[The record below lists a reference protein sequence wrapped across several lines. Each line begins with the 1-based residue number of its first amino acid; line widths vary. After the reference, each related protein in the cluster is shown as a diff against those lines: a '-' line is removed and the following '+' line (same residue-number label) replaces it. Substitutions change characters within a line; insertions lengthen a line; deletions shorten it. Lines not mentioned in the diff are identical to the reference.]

1 MTAIRA
7 TVRLQLHAG
16 FDLHAAAAQLPY
28 FAALGVSHLYL
39 SPIATAV
46 PGSTHGYDGIDPT
59 RVNPALGGEEALVAL
74 SRRARAHGMG
84 LILDL
89 VPNHLATHPGNAWWW
104 DTLRNGRRSRYAGW
118 FDLDWRAP
126 GHDGQL
132 WLPVLDRPCAQA
144 VAEGVLR
151 LEFDP
156 QGQVQLRHHEHPFPL
171 RPQTLPALSPAALR
185 AWVEELNAQALAG
198 DPRLLRLIERQPYRL
213 TWWRVGNDM
222 VNYRRFFD
230 ITSLIALRVE
240 LPAVFDAVHALPLRL
255 AAEGHLD
262 GVRIDHIDGLTDPAA
277 YLRRLRARLDQAGRR
292 RGLAP
297 GTLALY
303 VEKILAPG
311 ESLPPDWDC
320 DGTTGYDFMDQVG
333 GLLHARGGRAPLRQ
347 LWRARSGRS
356 GDFGQEQ
363 RQARE
368 EILRGPLQAE
378 FIRTVRAQMALARL
392 DPATREYSP
401 QMLARALACLL
412 REFPVYRT
420 YARAQ
425 GLDEAGREY
434 LEQALARAR
443 IGQSQASVAA
453 LDAMARWLRDDL
465 GTDRSQ
471 LALRRVLRR
480 RFEQLC
486 APLNAK
492 AVEDTAF
499 YRHGVLLSR
508 NEVGSEPDHFAL
520 TVAQFHQACRDRAR
534 QHPRALL
541 ATATHDHKRGE
552 DLRARLAVLSESPD
566 WWRTQLGA
574 FEALSSGLPVATPDP
589 GDTAMLWQ
597 TLVAAWPCELAVDDA
612 EGQQRYAARIAQW
625 QRKAL
630 REAKLRSSWL
640 DPQPAYEQRVD
651 DFIEAILLSRQGL
664 PLRRALQRAMRHLAV
679 PGARNGL
686 AQACL
691 RLTVPGVPDLY
702 QGTEGWDLSLLDP
715 DNRRDV
721 DYAQRQRWLDDARD
735 WPTLLHDWADGAV
748 KALLI
753 ARLLRLRA
761 EHPDLFAT
769 GSYQPLAGAG
779 ERVLAFVR
787 SDGTRQLLVAVTRQA
802 AEAGGTALALPARS
816 WGQAALPCA
825 AGRWHDVLEQREY
838 IHRGRRIALSTL
850 LARSPVAVWWSHRE

>member
-1 MTAIRA
+1 MTALRA
-7 TVRLQLHAG
+7 TARLQLHAG

-39 SPIATAV
+39 SPIAAAV
-46 PGSTHGYDGIDPT
+46 PGSAHGYDGIDPT
-59 RVNPALGGEEALVAL
+59 RVNPELGGEDAFLAL
-74 SRRARAHGMG
+74 SRRARGLGMG
-84 LILDL
+84 LVLDL

-104 DTLRNGRRSRYAGW
+104 DVLRHGRRSRHAGW

-132 WLPVLDRPCAQA
+132 WLPVLDRPCAEA
-144 VAEGVLR
+144 VTAGVLQ

-156 QGQVQLRHHEHPFPL
+156 QGQVQLRHHDQPFPL
-171 RPQTLPALSPAALR
+171 RPQTLPSLSPAALR
-185 AWVEELNAQALAG
+185 AWVGELNAQASAG

-213 TWWRVGNDM
+213 AWWRVGNDM

-230 ITSLIALRVE
+230 ITTLVALRVE

-262 GVRIDHIDGLTDPAA
+262 GVRIDHIDGLADPAG

-303 VEKILAPG
+303 VEKILAPD
-311 ESLPPDWDC
+311 EALPADWDC

-333 GLLHARGGRAPLRQ
+333 GVLHARGGRVPLRQ
-347 LWRARSGRS
+347 AWRAHSGRQ

-392 DPATREYSP
+392 DPATREFSP

-412 REFPVYRT
+412 REYPVYRS
-420 YARAQ
+420 YAGAG
-425 GLDEAGREY
+425 GLDAVGVAN
-434 LEQALARAR
+434 LDAALARAR
-443 IGQSQASVAA
+443 VGQPAASVRA
-453 LDAMARWLRDDL
+453 LEAMARWLRDD
-465 GTDRSQ
+465 GAADRAQ
-471 LALRRVLRR
+471 VVLRRVLRR
-480 RFEQLC
+480 RFEQLS

-499 YRHGVLLSR
+499 YRYGVLLSR
-508 NEVGSEPDHFAL
+508 NEVGSDPDRFAL
-520 TVAQFHQACRDRAR
+520 TTAEFHAACRQRAR

-552 DLRARLAVLSESPD
+552 DLRARLAVLSEQPA
-566 WWRTQLGA
+566 WWREQLRG
-574 FEALSSGLPVATPDP
+574 FDALASGLAVAAPDP
-589 GDTAMLWQ
+589 GDAAMLWQ
-597 TLVAAWPCELAVDDA
+597 MMVAAWPCDLAVDAADA
-612 EGQQRYAARIAQW
+612 LHDYARRLGQW
-625 QRKAL
+625 QQKAL

-640 DPQPAYEQRVD
+640 DPEPDYEQRVQA
-651 DFIEAILLSRQGL
+651 FIDTVLTARSGL

-691 RLTVPGVPDLY
+691 RLCVPGVPDLY
-702 QGTEGWDLSLLDP
+702 QGTEGWDLSLVDP
-715 DNRRDV
+715 DNRRAV
-721 DYAQRQRWLDDARD
+721 DYAQRQRWLDDRRD
-735 WPTLLHDWADGAV
+735 WPALLHDWADGAV
-748 KALLI
+748 KAQLI

-761 EHPDLFAT
+761 EHPALFAG
-769 GSYQPLAGAG
+769 GSYQPLSGGG
-779 ERVLAFVR
+779 ERVLAFAR
-787 SDGTRQLLVAVTRQA
+787 GDGERQLLVAVTRMA
-802 AEAGGTALALPARS
+802 ADTGAATLAVPAKT

-825 AGRWHDVLEQREY
+825 PGRWRDVLEQRDIE
-838 IHRGRRIALSTL
+838 HRGRRVALSTL
-850 LARSPVAVWWSHRE
+850 LARSPVAVWLSSRE

>member
-1 MTAIRA
+1 MIAPRA

-16 FDLHAAAAQLPY
+16 FDLHAATAQLPY

-46 PGSTHGYDGIDPT
+46 PGSPHGYDGIDPT
-59 RVNPALGGEEALVAL
+59 RINPELGGEDAFLAL
-74 SRRARAHGMG
+74 SHRARALGIG

-104 DTLRNGRRSRYAGW
+104 DVLRHGRRSRHAGW
-118 FDLDWRAP
+118 FDIDWRAP

-144 VAEGVLR
+144 VAEGLLQ

-156 QGQVQLRHHEHPFPL
+156 EGQVQLRHHDQPYPL
-171 RPQTLPALSPAALR
+171 RPQTLPSLSPAALR
-185 AWVEELNAQALAG
+185 AWVAELNAQAREG
-198 DPRLLRLIERQPYRL
+198 DPRLQRLIDRQPYRL
-213 TWWRVGNDM
+213 AWWRVGNDM
-222 VNYRRFFD
+222 INYRRFFD
-230 ITSLIALRVE
+230 ITSLAGLRVE

-255 AAEGHLD
+255 VAEGHVD
-262 GVRIDHIDGLTDPAA
+262 GVRIDHIDGLADPAG
-277 YLRRLRARLDQAGRR
+277 YLRKLRARLDQAGRR

-297 GTLALY
+297 GALALY

-311 ESLPPDWDC
+311 ETLPPDWAC
-320 DGTTGYDFMDQVG
+320 DGTTGYDFMDQVSG
-333 GLLHARGGRAPLRQ
+333 VLHARGGRTPLRQ
-347 LWRARSGRS
+347 LWRAESGRS

-392 DPATREYSP
+392 DPATREFSP

-412 REFPVYRT
+412 REYPVYRS
-420 YARAQ
+420 YAGAD
-425 GLDEAGREY
+425 GLDAAGRAH
-434 LEQALARAR
+434 LAGALARAR
-443 IGQSQASVAA
+443 VGQPQASVAA
-453 LDAMARWLRDDL
+453 LEALARWLGEDRDA
-465 GTDRSQ
+465 GRSQ
-471 LALRRVLRR
+471 VALRRILRR
-480 RFEQLC
+480 RFEQLS

-520 TVAQFHQACRDRAR
+520 TTAQFHETCRQRAR
-534 QHPRALL
+534 SYPRALL

-552 DLRARLAVLSESPD
+552 DVRARLAVLSEWPT
-566 WWRTQLGA
+566 WWREQVRGFDA
-574 FEALSSGLPVATPDP
+574 IAGDLPAAMPDP
-589 GDTAMLWQ
+589 GDAAMLWQ
-597 TLVAAWPCELAVDDA
+597 MIVGAWPLALGVDDHD
-612 EGQQRYAARIAQW
+612 GLRDYATRLWQW
-625 QRKAL
+625 QCKAL

-640 DPQPAYEQRVD
+640 DPQADYEDRVQA
-651 DFIEAILLSRQGL
+651 FIDATLCSRAGL
-664 PLRRALQRAMRHLAV
+664 PLRRALCRAARRIAV

-702 QGTEGWDLSLLDP
+702 QGTEGWDLSLVDP
-715 DNRRDV
+715 DNRRPV
-721 DYAQRQRWLDDARD
+721 DYPQRQRWLDDPRD

-748 KALLI
+748 KAQLI
-753 ARLLRLRA
+753 ARLLRVRA
-761 EHPDLFAT
+761 EYPDLFAR
-769 GSYQPLAGAG
+769 GRYQPLSGAG
-779 ERVLAFVR
+779 ERVLAFLR
-787 SDGTRQLLVAVTRQA
+787 DDGERQLLVAVARLGADEA
-802 AEAGGTALALPARS
+802 AHGLALPPRT

-825 AGRWHDVLEQREY
+825 PGRYRDVLEQRDVVQ
-838 IHRGRRIALSTL
+838 RGRRVALSTL
-850 LARSPVAVWWSHRE
+850 LARSPVAVWLSATD

>member
-1 MTAIRA
+1 VIAPRA

-39 SPIATAV
+39 SPIAAAV
-46 PGSTHGYDGIDPT
+46 PGSRHGYDGIDPT
-59 RVNPALGGEEALVAL
+59 RINPELGGEAAFLDL
-74 SRRARAHGMG
+74 SRRARALGLG

-104 DTLRNGRRSRYAGW
+104 DVLRNGRRSRHAGW

-144 VAEGVLR
+144 VADGVLQ
-151 LEFDP
+151 LEVDP
-156 QGQVQLRHHEHPFPL
+156 QGQAQLRHYEHPFPL
-171 RPQTLPALSPAALR
+171 RPQSVPSLPPAGLR
-185 AWVEELNAQALAG
+185 AWVAELNAQARNG

-213 TWWRVGNDM
+213 AWWRVGNDM

-230 ITSLIALRVE
+230 ITTLVALRVE

-255 AAEGHLD
+255 AAEGHVD
-262 GVRIDHIDGLTDPAA
+262 GVRIDHIDGLADPAG
-277 YLRRLRARLDQAGRR
+277 YLRRLRARLDQAGRQ

-297 GTLALY
+297 GALALY

-311 ESLPPDWDC
+311 EALPADWAC
-320 DGTTGYDFMDQVG
+320 DGTTGYDFMDQVSG
-333 GLLHARGGRAPLRQ
+333 VLHARGGRAPLRQ
-347 LWRARSGRS
+347 LWRAASGRS

-368 EILRGPLQAE
+368 EMLRGPLQAE
-378 FIRTVRAQMALARL
+378 FVRTVRAQMALARL
-392 DPATREYSP
+392 DPATREFSP

-412 REFPVYRT
+412 REYPVYRS
-420 YARAQ
+420 YAGNG
-425 GLDEAGREY
+425 GLDEVDIAH
-434 LEQALARAR
+434 LEGALARAR
-443 IGQSQASVAA
+443 VGQPQASVAA
-453 LDAMARWLRDDL
+453 LEAIVRWLRDDR
-465 GTDRSQ
+465 GAERSQ
-471 LALRRVLRR
+471 VALRRILRR
-480 RFEQLC
+480 RFEQLS

-520 TVAQFHQACRDRAR
+520 TAAQFHEACRQRAR

-552 DLRARLAVLSESPD
+552 DVRARLAVLSEWPA
-566 WWRTQLGA
+566 WWREQVRGFDA
-574 FEALSSGLPVATPDP
+574 MASALPVPAPDP
-589 GDTAMLWQ
+589 GDAAMLWQ
-597 TLVAAWPCELAVDDA
+597 TVVAAWPCALAVDDA
-612 EGQQRYAARIAQW
+612 DGLREYAARIAQW
-625 QRKAL
+625 QSKAL

-640 DPQPAYEQRVD
+640 DPNAEYEQRAQDFVD
-651 DFIEAILLSRQGL
+651 AVLSSRAGL
-664 PLRRALQRAMRHLAV
+664 PLRRALQRAMRRMAV

-686 AQACL
+686 VQACL

-702 QGTEGWDLSLLDP
+702 QGAEGWDLSLVDP
-715 DNRRDV
+715 DNRREV
-721 DYAQRQRWLDDARD
+721 DYAQRQRWLDDQRD
-735 WPTLLHDWADGAV
+735 WTTLLHDWADGAV
-748 KALLI
+748 KARLI
-753 ARLLRLRA
+753 ARLLQLRA
-761 EHPDLFAT
+761 QYPGLFVG
-769 GSYQPLAGAG
+769 GSYQPLSGAG

-787 SDGTRQLLVAVTRQA
+787 SDGQRQLLVAVTRLG
-802 AEAGGTALALPARS
+802 AEDGAQSLALPARS
-816 WGQAALPCA
+816 WGQAALACA
-825 AGRWHDVLEQREY
+825 PGRYRDVLEQRDIE
-838 IHRGRRIALSTL
+838 HRGRRVAVSTL
-850 LARSPVAVWWSHRE
+850 LARSPVAVWLSC